1 MVFRVV
7 PATDQ
12 ESNVREHYPS
22 EKRDSHRTSVTDTP
36 GCPQRLQPNKPVKN
50 HKTERGLAAHYV
62 FFVIHHATRMVEI
75 AGVTPNP
82 SGNFIVQ
89 VARNLADHV
98 DGFLRDNM
106 LLVLGNDCLSA
117 KMFCGGLAASARVT
131 R

>member
-1 MVFRVV
+1 M
-7 PATDQ
+7 
-12 ESNVREHYPS
+12 
-22 EKRDSHRTSVTDTP
+22 
-36 GCPQRLQPNKPVKN
+36 
-50 HKTERGLAAHYV
+50 

-75 AGVTPNP
+75 AGVTPSP

-106 LLVLGNDCLSA
+106 LLVPGNDCLFA